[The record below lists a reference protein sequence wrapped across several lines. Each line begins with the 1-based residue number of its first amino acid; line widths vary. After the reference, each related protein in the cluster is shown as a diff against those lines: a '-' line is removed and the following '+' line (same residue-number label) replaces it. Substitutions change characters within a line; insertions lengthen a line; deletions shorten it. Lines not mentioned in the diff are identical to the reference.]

1 MNKTKKK
8 NRKKVDTVK
17 SVNNSIRT
25 SVRKLNPI
33 LKSIV
38 GKKVD
43 VAMRDLQFSAKRISK
58 DIRKTIGSAVA
69 NAENNFQYDID
80 NLIVKEAYCG
90 KKIVMKRFRP
100 RAKGRAAPI
109 LKPYSSVTIILS
121 EAKQMESHGQKVNPV
136 GFRLG
141 VNSGWDSVWYAK
153 KKDFGNYLIEDFKI
167 REYIKKNVI
176 NSGVAK
182 VMIERTSNKCY
193 VTIYTSRPGFVIGKK
208 GSDIDKIKNNLSKFT
223 KNEVTL
229 NIKEVK
235 KPETNAYLV
244 AENIAQQLVKRI
256 SYRRAMK
263 RAMQSCIRLGA
274 KGIKVSIS
282 GRLGGNEIARTEW
295 LRDGS
300 IPSHTLRADIDYAE
314 AEALTTYGIIGI
326 KVWIYKGE
334 VFAKEFSQ
342 ETNKVTPKEAKE

>member
-80 NLIVKEAYCG
+80 NLVVKEAYCG

-109 LKPYSSVTIILS
+109 LKPWSTVT
-121 EAKQMESHGQKVNPV
+121 
-136 GFRLG
+136 
-141 VNSGWDSVWYAK
+141 
-153 KKDFGNYLIEDFKI
+153 
-167 REYIKKNVI
+167 
-176 NSGVAK
+176 
-182 VMIERTSNKCY
+182 
-193 VTIYTSRPGFVIGKK
+193 
-208 GSDIDKIKNNLSKFT
+208 
-223 KNEVTL
+223 
-229 NIKEVK
+229 
-235 KPETNAYLV
+235 
-244 AENIAQQLVKRI
+244 
-256 SYRRAMK
+256 
-263 RAMQSCIRLGA
+263 
-274 KGIKVSIS
+274 
-282 GRLGGNEIARTEW
+282 
-295 LRDGS
+295 
-300 IPSHTLRADIDYAE
+300 
-314 AEALTTYGIIGI
+314 
-326 KVWIYKGE
+326 
-334 VFAKEFSQ
+334 
-342 ETNKVTPKEAKE
+342 